1 MICNLKLWGLALIAV
16 CATSAVVVSAAAAS
30 TKGWLTSDGPVTLTG
45 TDTGGE
51 ASKLTGFGNL
61 EFGCHGHYDIGTQDN
76 SNSYDEFFDVSETTV
91 TVLTVKPT
99 YDPKTCT
106 AKIGGTSA
114 PLTVTMN
121 ECDYAWHLGETKEPG
136 VYNVTSDVECPES
149 KEIEI
154 HWYSSASHA
163 TTICT
168 MKIPEQTGRVG
179 ATASTEVDAEGN
191 HTITLQGPITGI
203 TANRTGILCGGT
215 AHTEKAE
222 LDIHA
227 ILSGF
232 NEGEEP
238 TGITITHE
246 TE

>member
-1 MICNLKLWGLALIAV
+1 MIRNLKVLGLALMAV
-16 CATSAVVVSAAAAS
+16 FAMSVVVASAASAS

-45 TDTGGE
+45 TDTVGE
-51 ASKLTGFGNL
+51 KSKLTGFENL
-61 EFGCHGHYDIGTQDN
+61 EVACHGHYDIGTQN
-76 SNSYDEFFDVSETTV
+76 NPNSYDEFFDVSETTV

-106 AKIGGTSA
+106 GKIGATSA
-114 PLTVTMN
+114 PVTVTMN
-121 ECDYAWHLGETKEPG
+121 ECDYALHLGETKEPG
-136 VYNVTSDVECPES
+136 VYKITADVECPDT
-149 KEIEI
+149 KEIEV
-154 HWYSSASHA
+154 HAYSSTSHA

-168 MKIPEQTGRVG
+168 VKVPEQTGLDG
-179 ATASTEVDAEGN
+179 ATASTAVDPEGN

-203 TANRTGILCGGT
+203 TASKTGILCGGT

-238 TGITITHE
+238 TDITITHE